1 MCDSKENISI
11 FNKNLLE
18 AWNFQNQ
25 CVVEEFVRRMREER
39 ICPIYNK
46 NMALRQIKRKGE
58 ANGISILDSG

>member
-25 CVVEEFVRRMREER
+25 CVAEEFVRRMREER

-46 NMALRQIKRKGE
+46 N
-58 ANGISILDSG
+58 NGIVTNKKKG